1 MTWLYPVFFSKP
13 LRRFFLNVEKK
24 SFEIRSSEFLHQVYF
39 AFPTFQDQ
47 KIIYL
52 FKMGG
57 RGVNSGK
64 EPYLSRPRNRN
75 RRLSKSGNL
84 PVQKVE
90 RSQHNES
97 QFNVCIVEH
106 IFVFVREDI
115 KTCSKLQ
122 SQCIRTLL
130 PWVREKWLMLPRYVD
145 SNAA

>member
-1 MTWLYPVFFSKP
+1 M
-13 LRRFFLNVEKK
+13 
-24 SFEIRSSEFLHQVYF
+24 HQVYF

-97 QFNVCIVEH
+97 QFNVCSAPLWN
-106 IFVFVREDI
+106 IFLFFVREDI

-122 SQCIRTLL
+122 SWGRHSTVLPYLAALGSRKMVDVAEGISTAQLL
-130 PWVREKWLMLPRYVD
+130 REVD
-145 SNAA
+145 SLIMSIEPI

>member
-1 MTWLYPVFFSKP
+1 
-13 LRRFFLNVEKK
+13 
-24 SFEIRSSEFLHQVYF
+24 
-39 AFPTFQDQ
+39 
-47 KIIYL
+47 
-52 FKMGG
+52 MGG